1 MVIEP
6 WVMAVGGTVV
16 AGLFALLGYLARSRI
31 ERVEKDL
38 ADAQRA
44 FNEAIT
50 RERDSRERD
59 RDDMRDAINGIGGR
73 LAELREKVLSEC
85 INHERM
91 AQAMKPVMDR
101 LGEIRSDIKEIYGR
115 LDRKVDKALGAD

>member
-6 WVMAVGGTVV
+6 LAIAAGGTAV

-38 ADAQRA
+38 ADAQRV

-50 RERDSRERD
+50 KERENREKD
-59 RDDMRDAINGIGGR
+59 RHDLRDAINGVGVR
-73 LAELREKVLSEC
+73 LGELREKVLSEC

-101 LGEIRSDIKEIYGR
+101 LGEIRADIKEIYGR
-115 LDRKVDKALGAD
+115 LDRKADKAVGAD